1 MKKPKRVTP
10 LKFMPSKIASIFL
23 LIFLCSLQQLLAQN
37 NKQVIDEIIVK
48 VDDYIA
54 LKSEL
59 DLTYLDMS
67 SRGQFGG
74 SVERCDVLRQIVQNK
89 LMLAKAEIDSITV
102 TEEQVSAELDARMQY
117 MVAQLGSE
125 EEIERYYNKPLSQ
138 FKAEL
143 QDKMREQLLIK
154 EVSRSITS
162 DVKITPAEV
171 RRFFHQLPADSLP
184 FFPTEVTVGH
194 IVKLPEVSE
203 EQKKEVRDRINE
215 IRRKIVSGE
224 ATFAEMAKKYSED
237 PGSAVKGGELGFRKR
252 GELVPEYE
260 ATALKMNPGDISGP
274 VESEFGF
281 HLIQLIERRGNTYN
295 SRHIL
300 IKPNSSN
307 LDITEAERYLDSLR
321 TQIVEG
327 KMDFAIAAKEYSD
340 DKQTNSSGGYFLN
353 AEGANRI
360 SVEELDPSLFFVID
374 TMEVGT
380 VSKPLPYRT
389 MDGKEAVRIVYY
401 EAKVSPHRANLK
413 DDYQK
418 IQSAALQEKK
428 NRIIA
433 KWFEDAKE
441 DVYIDIDEAYNYC
454 NIIE

>member
-1 MKKPKRVTP
+1 MKKPKRVMP
-10 LKFMPSKIASIFL
+10 LRFMLNKKASTFL
-23 LIFLCSLQQLLAQN
+23 LAILCSFHSLYAQD
-37 NKQVIDEIIVK
+37 NKQVVDEIIVK

-59 DLTYLDMS
+59 DLSYLDMS
-67 SRGQFGG
+67 ARSRFG
-74 SVERCDVLRQIVQNK
+74 SSIDKCDVLRQIVQNK
-89 LMLAKAEIDSITV
+89 LMLAKAEIDSISV
-102 TEEQVSAELDARMQY
+102 SDEQVSAELDARMQY

-162 DVKITPAEV
+162 EVEITPAEV
-171 RRFFHQLPADSLP
+171 KRFFNQLPADSLP
-184 FFPTEVTVGH
+184 FFSTEVTVGH

-203 EQKKEVRDRINE
+203 AQKEEVRERLNE
-215 IRRKIVSGE
+215 IRQKIVSGE

-237 PGSAVKGGELGFRKR
+237 PGSAGTGGNLGFRQR

-260 ATALKMNPGDISGP
+260 ATALKMNPGDISQP
-274 VESEFGF
+274 IESQFGF
-281 HLIQLIERRGNTYN
+281 HLIELIERRGNTFN

-307 LDITEAERYLDSLR
+307 LDIAEAERYLDSLR
-321 TQIVEG
+321 TEIVEG

-340 DKQTNSSGGYFLN
+340 DQQTNSSGGYFLSQD
-353 AEGANRI
+353 GSNRI

-380 VSKPLPYRT
+380 ISKPLPYRT
-389 MDGKEAVRIVYY
+389 ADGKEAVRIIYY
-401 EAKVSPHRANLK
+401 DGKVKPHRANLR

-418 IQSAALQEKK
+418 IQTAALTEKK

-433 KWFEDAKE
+433 KWFEDAVD
-441 DVYIDIDEAYNYC
+441 DVYIDIDEEYGYC
-454 NIIE
+454 NIVE